1 VKVQCTNASLQD
13 KSNLKEALKHASA
26 MLQEL
31 RTSRLSPKTYF
42 DLCECCNL
50 PSRLPQPSGCASNCA
65 TRCHRTDH
73 QVFDHLLFLE
83 LFFENVAASGTPV
96 RDLYE
101 MVQHAGNVLTRLYL
115 MITVGSVF
123 IKSKELP
130 ARDVLND
137 LLEMVKGVQ
146 HPTRGLFLRYY
157 LLQKCEDKLPEVG
170 SEFAGEGGSLEDAL
184 RFALTNFVE
193 MTKLWVRMQHT
204 TERSSQKRRE
214 KERRQIRA
222 VVATAVGRIANLEGL
237 TLAMFSQRVL
247 PELLLQI
254 QACGD
259 KLAQEFLL
267 DSITQSFPPHFGV
280 ATLVPYLRTLLRCSP
295 EVDCQKIVA
304 GHVERLT
311 DAISRS
317 KGDTLSARSI
327 AEIDA
332 AYAHSEGVGFFSL
345 PTDHD
350 AYRGPE
356 GVDAAE
362 VVAAKQ
368 EATPTDNP
376 SEGDKTDTAAEPLA
390 PVELG
395 EGGIDGSGVRYSNTA
410 PSSATAVV
418 SPAVPVF
425 NIFFGYMQRLIADRA
440 DSSQPIEPLTIVRLF
455 QALLGLATSAYE
467 GNAGHIDAI
476 LGATGAA
483 LAASEA
489 LVDAN
494 ASFAVETL
502 YGAVHAALPLPD
514 ALALPAYGVLM
525 RPLAYAHRRAIAN
538 KLMLTALGED
548 PTKPQGS
555 ARPPALHLNSPE
567 IVNQLFE
574 ALAPIIKEPE
584 GTPPSA
590 SDEGRPAT
598 SAAALPEEFVAEQN
612 NVARLVH
619 LIRAQ
624 DADLTSAFKVL
635 LAMRKHFGY
644 GGAAR
649 VPFSLP
655 PLVLTALHLTRR
667 MRAANSGS
675 VDDSEAAA
683 AATKALKDSFKFV
696 HQTIQALGSSGQTVR
711 ALQLSMQSAIA
722 AAGSGFAYDFAS
734 QAFLFYEDVADSRT
748 QVRCLDCITG
758 GLHAAAMGG
767 MSVEQYESLVTRATL
782 SSTKLL
788 RKPDQVL
795 AVLRC
800 AHLLWVTPAKGSGL
814 PAYHMS
820 AEVLHC
826 LKRALKI
833 ADECMPSS
841 NDLFVR
847 IFDAYVFF
855 FERRVPSVT
864 ATHINHNVALIQ
876 ENLASMPDCEE
887 KDSVAT
893 HFRNVMTHIATVK
906 ATTSGAELYAD
917 VNAMA

>member
-1 VKVQCTNASLQD
+1 
-13 KSNLKEALKHASA
+13 
-26 MLQEL
+26 M
-31 RTSRLSPKTYF
+31 
-42 DLCECCNL
+42 
-50 PSRLPQPSGCASNCA
+50 
-65 TRCHRTDH
+65 
-73 QVFDHLLFLE
+73 FDHLLFLE
-83 LFFENVAASGTPV
+83 LFFENVAANGTPV

-157 LLQKCEDKLPEVG
+157 LLQKCEDKLPETG

-184 RFALTNFVE
+184 HFTLTNFVE

-237 TLAMFSQRVL
+237 SLDIFSQRVL

-267 DSITQSFPPHFGV
+267 DSITQSFPPTFV
-280 ATLVPYLRTLLRCSP
+280 IATLVPYLRTLLHCSA

-304 GHVERLT
+304 GHIDRLK
-311 DAISRS
+311 DAIERS
-317 KGDTLSARSI
+317 GAEALDARKI

-332 AYAHSEGVGFFSL
+332 AFAHSEGVGFFSL

-356 GVDAAE
+356 GVDIAE
-362 VVAAKQ
+362 VAKAREAAPADGQ
-368 EATPTDNP
+368 EGEGGEGGADAAPAPT
-376 SEGDKTDTAAEPLA
+376 
-390 PVELG
+390 ELG

-410 PSSATAVV
+410 PSTATSIIPPSV
-418 SPAVPVF
+418 PAF
-425 NIFFGYMQRLIADRA
+425 NIFFGYLQRLISHRA
-440 DSSQPIEPLTIVRLF
+440 DSPQPIEPLVVVHLF
-455 QALLGLATSAYE
+455 RALLGLATAAYK
-467 GNAGHIDAI
+467 GNAGHIDAV

-483 LAASEA
+483 LASSD
-489 LVDAN
+489 LQVDAS

-502 YGAVHAALPLPD
+502 YGEVHAALPLTD

-525 RPLAYAHRRAIAN
+525 RPLAYPHRRAIAN

-548 PTKPQGS
+548 PTKPAGGGS
-555 ARPPALHLNSPE
+555 APALYLSSADK
-567 IVNQLFE
+567 VNQLFD

-590 SDEGRPAT
+590 AEEGGAAST
-598 SAAALPEEFVAEQN
+598 AALPEEFVTEQN

-619 LIRAQ
+619 LVQSGVTDPA
-624 DADLTSAFKVL
+624 TAFQVL

-644 GGAAR
+644 GGASR
-649 VPFSLP
+649 VSFTLP

-667 MRAANSGS
+667 MRAAASEEA
-675 VDDSEAAA
+675 DDEAAA
-683 AATKALKDSFKFV
+683 AATKALKEGFKFV
-696 HQTIQALGSSGQTVR
+696 HQTIQALGSSGKTVR
-711 ALQLSMQSAIA
+711 ALQLSMQSAVA
-722 AAGSGFAYDFAS
+722 ASGSGFAYDFAS

-748 QVRCLDCITG
+748 QVRCLECIIG
-758 GLHAAAMGG
+758 SLHNAALGG
-767 MSVEQYESLVTRATL
+767 MAVEQYESLVTRATL

-788 RKPDQVL
+788 RKPDQVV

-800 AHLLWVTPAKGSGL
+800 AHLLWVSPPKGSTVQ
-814 PAYHMS
+814 PYHMS
-820 AEVLHC
+820 AQVLHC

-833 ADECMPSS
+833 ADECMPAS
-841 NDLFVR
+841 NALFVR
-847 IFDAYVFF
+847 IFEAYVFF
-855 FERRVPSVT
+855 FERRVPAVT
-864 ATHINHNVALIQ
+864 ATHINHNIALIQ

-893 HFRNVMTHIATVK
+893 HFRNVMTHIATLK
-906 ATTSGAELYAD
+906 ATQSGAELYAE
-917 VNAMA
+917 VTASA

>member
-1 VKVQCTNASLQD
+1 MVAIKLGTFAGRSHPRCCSLI
-13 KSNLKEALKHASA
+13 E
-26 MLQEL
+26 
-31 RTSRLSPKTYF
+31 F
-42 DLCECCNL
+42 LC
-50 PSRLPQPSGCASNCA
+50 
-65 TRCHRTDH
+65 TDH

-83 LFFENVAASGTPV
+83 LFFESVAANGTPV

-157 LLQKCEDKLPEVG
+157 LLQKCEDKLPETG
-170 SEFAGEGGSLEDAL
+170 SEFAGEGGSLNDAL
-184 RFALTNFVE
+184 HFTLTNFVE
-193 MTKLWVRMQHT
+193 MAKLWVRMQHT

-237 TLAMFSQRVL
+237 TLDIFAQRVL

-267 DSITQSFPPHFGV
+267 DSITQSFPPTFSV
-280 ATLVPYLRTLLRCSP
+280 ATLVPYLRTLLRCSA
-295 EVDCQKIVA
+295 EVDSQKIMA
-304 GHVERLT
+304 GHIERLI
-311 DAISRS
+311 DAIERS
-317 KGDTLSARSI
+317 GDDALDARRI
-327 AEIDA
+327 AEVDA
-332 AYAHSEGVGFFSL
+332 AFAHSEGVGFFSL

-356 GVDAAE
+356 GVDIAE
-362 VVAAKQ
+362 VAKAR
-368 EATPTDNP
+368 EATPQAAG
-376 SEGDKTDTAAEPLA
+376 EGGDTAPEAAADAAA
-390 PVELG
+390 PTELG

-410 PSSATAVV
+410 PSTAANVIPPSV
-418 SPAVPVF
+418 PAF
-425 NIFFGYMQRLIADRA
+425 NIFFGYMQRLIAHRA
-440 DSSQPIEPLTIVRLF
+440 DSPQPVEPLVVVRLF
-455 QALLGLATSAYE
+455 SSLLALATAAYK
-467 GNAGHIDAI
+467 GNAGHIDAV

-483 LAASEA
+483 LAASE
-489 LVDAN
+489 LQVDAS

-502 YGAVHAALPLPD
+502 YGELHAALPLTE

-525 RPLAYAHRRAIAN
+525 RPLAYPHRRAIAN

-548 PTKPQGS
+548 PTKPPGS
-555 ARPPALHLNSPE
+555 KRPAALQLSSAE
-567 IVNQLFE
+567 KVNQLFE

-590 SDEGRPAT
+590 AEEGGGST
-598 SAAALPEEFVAEQN
+598 AALPEEFVAEQN

-619 LIRAQ
+619 LVQVNTAQ
-624 DADLTSAFKVL
+624 PVTAFQVL

-644 GGAAR
+644 GGASR
-649 VPFSLP
+649 VCFTLP
-655 PLVLTALHLTRR
+655 PLVLSALHLTRR
-667 MRAANSGS
+667 MRAASSGEQ
-675 VDDSEAAA
+675 DEEAAA
-683 AATKALKDSFKFV
+683 AATKALKDAFKFV
-696 HQTIQALGSSGQTVR
+696 HQTVQALGSSGKTTR
-711 ALQLSMQSAIA
+711 ALQLSMQA
-722 AAGSGFAYDFAS
+722 AVAASGSGFAYDFAS

-748 QVRCLDCITG
+748 QVRCLECIIG
-758 GLHAAAMGG
+758 SLHAAALGG
-767 MSVEQYESLVTRATL
+767 MNVEQYESLVTRATV

-788 RKPDQVL
+788 RKPDQVV

-800 AHLLWVTPAKGSGL
+800 AHLLWVSPPKGSQVQ
-814 PAYHMS
+814 PYHMS
-820 AEVLHC
+820 AQVLHC

-833 ADECMPSS
+833 ADECMPAS
-841 NDLFVR
+841 NSLFVR
-847 IFDAYVFF
+847 IFEAYMFF
-855 FERRVPSVT
+855 FERRVPAVT
-864 ATHINHNVALIQ
+864 ATHINHNIALIQ

-893 HFRNVMTHIATVK
+893 HFRNVMTHIATLK
-906 ATTSGAELYAD
+906 ATPSGAELYAK
-917 VNAMA
+917 VTATA

>member
-1 VKVQCTNASLQD
+1 
-13 KSNLKEALKHASA
+13 
-26 MLQEL
+26 M
-31 RTSRLSPKTYF
+31 
-42 DLCECCNL
+42 
-50 PSRLPQPSGCASNCA
+50 
-65 TRCHRTDH
+65 
-73 QVFDHLLFLE
+73 FDHLLFLE
-83 LFFENVAASGTPV
+83 IFFEGVAANGTPV

-170 SEFAGEGGSLEDAL
+170 SEFAGEGGSLDDAL
-184 RFALTNFVE
+184 HFTLTNFVE
-193 MTKLWVRMQHT
+193 MAKLWVRMQHT

-237 TLAMFSQRVL
+237 TLDMFAQRVL

-267 DSITQSFPPHFGV
+267 DSITQSFSPTFSV
-280 ATLVPYLRTLLRCSP
+280 ATLVPYLRTLLRCNSD
-295 EVDCQKIVA
+295 VDCQKIIA
-304 GHVERLT
+304 GHIARLT
-311 DAISRS
+311 DAIDRS
-317 KGDTLSARSI
+317 NGEPLDARSI
-327 AEIDA
+327 AAIDA
-332 AYAHSEGVGFFSL
+332 AYSHSEGVGFFSL

-356 GVDAAE
+356 GVDIAA
-362 VVAAKQ
+362 VAKAR
-368 EATPTDNP
+368 EATPADGAQGGSP
-376 SEGDKTDTAAEPLA
+376 APAEGGDAEAP

-395 EGGIDGSGVRYSNTA
+395 QGGIDGSGVRYSNTA
-410 PSSATAVV
+410 PSTAGSVIPPSV
-418 SPAVPVF
+418 PAF
-425 NIFFGYMQRLIADRA
+425 NIFFGYLQRLISHRA
-440 DSSQPIEPLTIVRLF
+440 DSPQPIEPLVMVQLF
-455 QALLGLATSAYE
+455 SSLLGLATAAYK
-467 GNAGHIDAI
+467 GNAGHIDAV
-476 LGATGAA
+476 LSATGAS
-483 LAASEA
+483 LAASE
-489 LVDAN
+489 LQVDAS

-502 YGAVHAALPLPD
+502 YGEVHAALPLSE

-525 RPLAYAHRRAIAN
+525 RPLAYPHRRAIAN

-548 PTKPQGS
+548 PTKPTGS
-555 ARPPALHLNSPE
+555 AKPAALHLSSAE
-567 IVNQLFE
+567 KVNQLFE

-590 SDEGRPAT
+590 AEEGGA
-598 SAAALPEEFVAEQN
+598 SSIASLPEEFVSEQN

-619 LIRAQ
+619 LVQANTV
-624 DADLTSAFKVL
+624 DPAAAFKVL

-649 VPFSLP
+649 VSFTLP
-655 PLVLTALHLTRR
+655 PLVLVALHLTRR
-667 MRAANSGS
+667 MRAASSAEEGE
-675 VDDSEAAA
+675 EAAA
-683 AATKALKDSFKFV
+683 AATKALKDAFKFV
-696 HQTIQALGSSGQTVR
+696 HQTIQALGSSGKTVR
-711 ALQLSMQSAIA
+711 ALQLSMQAAVSAS
-722 AAGSGFAYDFAS
+722 GSGFAYDFAS

-748 QVRCLDCITG
+748 QVRCLDCIIG
-758 GLHAAAMGG
+758 SLHSAALGG
-767 MSVEQYESLVTRATL
+767 MNVEQYESLVTRATL

-788 RKPDQVL
+788 RKPDQVV

-800 AHLLWVTPAKGSGL
+800 AHLLWVSPSKASGI
-814 PAYHMS
+814 PPYHMS
-820 AEVLHC
+820 AQVLHC

-833 ADECMPSS
+833 ADECMPAS
-841 NDLFVR
+841 NALFVR
-847 IFDAYVFF
+847 IFEAYVFF
-855 FERRVPSVT
+855 FERRVPAIT
-864 ATHINHNVALIQ
+864 ATHINHNIALIQ

-893 HFRNVMTHIATVK
+893 HFRNVMTHIATLK
-906 ATTSGAELYAD
+906 ATSSGAELYAE
-917 VNAMA
+917 VTASA